1 MSTKPT
7 RGTDSHSSEP
17 EAMEVSKKPST
28 DTGKSWWKRN
38 LWLYRR
44 VARLNLWE
52 ITRRRWHKI
61 AIYLFLLVVIAIALN
76 STFTRLFDYW
86 DVGSNSW
93 SSHFKGG
100 KATWALQRG
109 AAIMD
114 QPSKFDNQYKSV
126 RYLDQKWSPADSL
139 WFYTTTQGSDL
150 VPYDFFMALQDTE
163 TGKFFY
169 SSDIL
174 YGYGYLPQVATK
186 SNPDALPVG
195 FVKDTYKGTAYV
207 GFTCAACHTGQVN
220 YKGVAMRIDGGPAG
234 SDMDSF
240 LQAVGKAMIATNEND
255 VSRAQF
261 IQRVLARKGDYS
273 SAEKVKE
280 DLKTYSERLD
290 LYNVVNRSPTRYGY
304 YRLDAFGRIFN
315 RVLEHIITQE
325 QLNSVMRDMVRD
337 GDMTQDELDAILKEK
352 SDDNVLT
359 GKRRDH
365 LVLRLSEVLK
375 NKPKALLTLRN
386 RLFNKPNAPVS
397 YPFLWDIPQHD
408 YVQWNGIVP
417 NAGLGPVGRNA
428 GEVIGVFATLDWAQ
442 EKGISLSAILNGQ
455 GLKWN
460 HINFDS
466 SVNVHNLRR
475 LEHHLES
482 LQSPQWPADIFGKE
496 INKESSRRGEKLFSE
511 FCAGCHTNINRAD
524 PARRVVASMTKQE
537 EVGTDPKMA
546 SNSFSDN
553 GLSGILRN
561 GYTNSGGGPV
571 LINERAPVAALLTKA
586 TLSVVATPSAN
597 KGYIHRGLDWA
608 DDLITSFFSN
618 NIKPS
623 IKQGNYDPDTTA
635 KPYASLNAYK
645 ARSLNGIWAT
655 APYLHNGSVPT
666 LYDLLLPQNP
676 EDAKDPVEAAPCLP
690 NPPGVEYRPCKFMV
704 GSREFD
710 PEKVGLKSSGYD
722 GFLFNVRLPGNSN
735 GGHEYGTK
743 GITLPNGEK
752 RDPLT
757 KDERMD
763 LLEYLKTL

>member
-1 MSTKPT
+1 MSTKP
-7 RGTDSHSSEP
+7 GLGNDSSSGEP
-17 EAMEVSKKPST
+17 GSSKVSPST
-28 DTGKSWWKRN
+28 EAPKKQWWKR
-38 LWLYRR
+38 
-44 VARLNLWE
+44 
-52 ITRRRWHKI
+52 RRRWHRI
-61 AIYLFLLVVIAIALN
+61 TISLFLLIVVAIALN
-76 STFTRLFDYW
+76 SLFTRWLDYW

-93 SSHFKGG
+93 LSHFKGDQ
-100 KATWALQRG
+100 ATWELQRG
-109 AAIMD
+109 AAIMGHPSSTGD
-114 QPSKFDNQYKSV
+114 QYSSV

-150 VPYDFFMALQDTE
+150 VPYDFFMALQDPE
-163 TGKFFY
+163 TGKVF
-169 SSDIL
+169 SSSETL
-174 YGYGYLPQVATK
+174 YDYGYLPQVATK

-240 LQAVGKAMIATNEND
+240 LQAMGKAMTATQEND
-255 VSRAQF
+255 VARGQF
-261 IQRVLARKGDYS
+261 VQRVLARKGDYS
-273 SAEKVKE
+273 SAKKVE
-280 DLKTYSERLD
+280 DDLKTYSERLS

-315 RVLEHIITQE
+315 RVLEHVITQE
-325 QLNSVMRDMVRD
+325 QLNSVMQDMVRD
-337 GDMTQDELDAILKEK
+337 GDMTQNELNAILKDK
-352 SDDNVLT
+352 SNDNVLT

-365 LVLRLSEVLK
+365 LVLRLSEILPLK
-375 NKPKALLTLRN
+375 TMLKLRN
-386 RLFNKPNAPVS
+386 RIFNTPDAPVS

-408 YVQWNGIVP
+408 YVQWNGIVQ

-428 GEVIGVFATLDWAQ
+428 GEAIGVFATLDWAQ
-442 EKGISLSAILNGQ
+442 EKGFSLSAIISGQ

-482 LQSPQWPADIFGKE
+482 LESPQWPEDILGP
-496 INKESSRRGEKLFSE
+496 INKESSVRGEKLFSE

-537 EVGTDPKMA
+537 AVGTDPKMA
-546 SNSFSDN
+546 SNSFSYN

-571 LINERAPVAALLTKA
+571 LINERAPVAAILTKA

-597 KGYIHRGLDWA
+597 KGYVRRGLDWA
-608 DDLITSFFSN
+608 DDLITAFFSN
-618 NIKPS
+618 DIKPS

-645 ARSLNGIWAT
+645 GRSLNGIWAT

-666 LYDLLLPQNP
+666 LYDLLLPKAPAEQKP
-676 EDAKDPVEAAPCLP
+676 AKGQKASAPPADA
-690 NPPGVEYRPCKFMV
+690 EYRPDKFMV

-710 PEKVGLKSSGYD
+710 PVNVGLKSSGYEGSHFD
-722 GFLFNVRLPGNSN
+722 TMLTGNSN
-735 GGHEYGTK
+735 AGHEYGMK
-743 GITLPNGEK
+743 GITLPDGK
-752 RDPLT
+752 TRGPLT

-763 LLEYLKTL
+763 LVEYLKTL